1 MAETAADLAEEHSA
15 VAMVSERL
23 QFESAE
29 RQRLEKE
36 LQDTQ
41 TVKNRLAETNEQL
54 EMQLLCMRSTDPSL
68 MSSSSSVAGTM
79 SDDDSAVVN
88 SDKGGDQYYRRR
100 YERVCRELEYAKKR
114 LQQQHNDD
122 MEQLLAMKKQLEKK
136 ASILLLFSK
145 IDACDTGNNV
155 FSFFLI
161 FQMAGVYENVEEQR
175 QIVAQW
181 KRKVNKLNS
190 ESNDLK
196 LMLEESN
203 SRNNLLEKKQKK

>member
-1 MAETAADLAEEHSA
+1 
-15 VAMVSERL
+15 MVSERL

-36 LQDTQ
+36 LLETQ
-41 TVKNRLAETNEQL
+41 TVKTRLAETNEQL

-88 SDKGGDQYYRRR
+88 SDKGDQYYRRR

-136 ASILLLFSK
+136 VSTNI
-145 IDACDTGNNV
+145 
-155 FSFFLI
+155 
-161 FQMAGVYENVEEQR
+161 
-175 QIVAQW
+175 
-181 KRKVNKLNS
+181 
-190 ESNDLK
+190 
-196 LMLEESN
+196 
-203 SRNNLLEKKQKK
+203 

>member
-1 MAETAADLAEEHSA
+1 
-15 VAMVSERL
+15 MVSERL

-36 LQDTQ
+36 LQEAQ
-41 TVKNRLAETNEQL
+41 TVKTRLAENNEQL

-88 SDKGGDQYYRRR
+88 SDKGDQYYRRR

-136 ASILLLFSK
+136 VS
-145 IDACDTGNNV
+145 NN
-155 FSFFLI
+155 
-161 FQMAGVYENVEEQR
+161 
-175 QIVAQW
+175 
-181 KRKVNKLNS
+181 
-190 ESNDLK
+190 
-196 LMLEESN
+196 
-203 SRNNLLEKKQKK
+203 

>member
-1 MAETAADLAEEHSA
+1 LAETTADLAEEHST

-29 RQRLEKE
+29 RQRLEKD
-36 LQDTQ
+36 LQETQ
-41 TVKNRLAETNEQL
+41 SVKTRLAENNEQL

-79 SDDDSAVVN
+79 SDDDSVVAN
-88 SDKGGDQYYRRR
+88 SDKGDQYYRRR

-136 ASILLLFSK
+136 VSTNIIFFKTFYLSK
-145 IDACDTGNNV
+145 YNIQYTCVT
-155 FSFFLI
+155 
-161 FQMAGVYENVEEQR
+161 
-175 QIVAQW
+175 
-181 KRKVNKLNS
+181 
-190 ESNDLK
+190 
-196 LMLEESN
+196 
-203 SRNNLLEKKQKK
+203 

>member
-1 MAETAADLAEEHSA
+1 
-15 VAMVSERL
+15 MVSERL

-36 LQDTQ
+36 LQETQ
-41 TVKNRLAETNEQL
+41 TVKNRLADTNEQL
-54 EMQLLCMRSTDPSL
+54 EMQLICMRSSDPSL

-88 SDKGGDQYYRRR
+88 SDKGDQYYRRR

-136 ASILLLFSK
+136 
-145 IDACDTGNNV
+145 V
-155 FSFFLI
+155 
-161 FQMAGVYENVEEQR
+161 
-175 QIVAQW
+175 
-181 KRKVNKLNS
+181 
-190 ESNDLK
+190 
-196 LMLEESN
+196 
-203 SRNNLLEKKQKK
+203 SRVRC